1 MIRRLFGYLLAA
13 AAAPFLATTAAAEV
27 LPLPVVAPLATTY
40 GRAQVLDW
48 LSDRRFA
55 VGRWDGTVTVFRPP
69 ATGEYGPVAEQAW
82 TLPGGR
88 GLQMLTA
95 LDGGTLALSAGEDR
109 IALWRAGRRGEFH
122 PQRTLAYAAAAGTAN
137 SGLVLDPRDRHRGP
151 RWFLSGHANGRVLV
165 WQQRGSRWRLQH
177 DLDLRSPAPIAATP
191 ALGNIRDLV
200 AWRGR
205 YAIAGS
211 EDGDLVGLDPAS
223 GRELFRRRYN
233 PTAQRG
239 INDLAVAGDWLLVA
253 NCAVGAD
260 DRNLWLF
267 DLSGG
272 EPVLRDAINLRLD
285 PQRAQVFNFDVE
297 LLAVAGGLRFFAST
311 EEGLL
316 WRGEVRE
323 GRLVATG
330 QARIADQGGA
340 SIDASP
346 DAARLAAAAYQ
357 VFLFATE

>member
-1 MIRRLFGYLLAA
+1 MNRFLSGCLLAMA
-13 AAAPFLATTAAAEV
+13 AAQFLAAPAAAEAQQ
-27 LPLPVVAPLATTY
+27 LPAIAPLATTY
-40 GRAQVLDW
+40 NRAQVLDW

-69 ATGEYGPVAEQAW
+69 VAGEYGPVVEQAW
-82 TLPGGR
+82 TLPAGR

-95 LDGGTLALSAGEDR
+95 LDDGTLALSDGEDR
-109 IALWRAGRRGEFH
+109 IAVWRSGRRGEFR
-122 PQRTLAYAAAAGTAN
+122 PQRTLTYSADAGTAN
-137 SGLVLDPRDRHRGP
+137 SGVVLGEDGK
-151 RWFLSGHANGRVLV
+151 RWFLSGHAKGRVLV
-165 WQQRGSRWRLQH
+165 WQQHGSRWRLRH

-200 AWRGR
+200 TWRGS
-205 YAIAGS
+205 YVIAGS
-211 EDGDLVGLDPAS
+211 EDGDLVGIDPAS
-223 GRELFRRRYN
+223 GRERFRHRYN

-267 DLSGG
+267 DLSSGA
-272 EPVLRDAINLRLD
+272 PVLRDAINLRQD
-285 PQRAQVFNFDVE
+285 AQRAQVFNFDVE
-297 LLAVAGGLRFFAST
+297 LVNSGDTPQFFAST

-316 WRGEVRE
+316 WRGEIRD

-346 DAARLAAAAYQ
+346 DANRLAAAAYQ
-357 VFLFATE
+357 VFLFPTR